1 MKRQGR
7 RPALAALDREA
18 RTATASSADGVVV
31 YRLAACAGGVHVERA
46 QVRAHAG
53 RALQS
58 MWFEDDASF
67 VRWCE
72 ADRLKYTYPLL
83 YANLKRSG
91 CALFSP
97 PR

>member
-1 MKRQGR
+1 M
-7 RPALAALDREA
+7 
-18 RTATASSADGVVV
+18 TASSEDGVVAF
-31 YRLAACAGGVHVERA
+31 RLAARTGGVHVERA
-46 QVRAHAG
+46 QTRADAG
-53 RALQS
+53 RVQQS

-72 ADRLKYTYPLL
+72 ADRLKFTYPLL

-91 CALFSP
+91 CDLFPP